1 MNSRFIPLLF
11 LALAAVA
18 PFADAQGTIQLAN
31 GAGTRF
37 RIGGVIPAN
46 YGAGG
51 PVGGTYVFG
60 VFVGTAADT
69 LASQPILP
77 LATNS
82 SIGGLINGPSAGA
95 YPIPGHPAGATVFIQ
110 IRMWESRFA
119 TWEDG
124 RQGGLAG
131 ETAVLP
137 FVLGPESLAPGTV
150 IWSAT
155 DPTKFQAIAILIP
168 EPSVVGLLGLGL
180 GSWLLS
186 LRRK

>member
-1 MNSRFIPLLF
+1 VNSRFIPLLF